1 VALAIDLPARVA
13 EKRMDPLGGHGEG
26 SGGTGAE
33 FSVPSTLARLVGE
46 RTEALQREIGQL
58 RERAVQMQRIY
69 DQSALLIGTLA
80 LHDDALFL
88 LTGSAALA
96 NLLGAAR
103 VDLAARPLSDFG
115 IAGAAAQ
122 RWLDACRDAERLALP
137 QRFELSFVRSG
148 AQRSFAGL
156 TGTLNGTGGART
168 FWFTL
173 DETTA
178 SRAAEAAA
186 AERERLVETL
196 IEGAPVGVQ
205 LFDRSGVSLRM
216 NEVQRALF
224 GLPEIPPAQLERAGS
239 PPGGTPAQ
247 TLVLERRFFPLA
259 DRAGAVRTV
268 VAFTADISGRGETG
282 TAHAAEVQRLAQLAE
297 TMAEGLV
304 AMDSAGDM
312 IYANAAAERLL
323 GAGARPANAD
333 SSLPRWRRPSLKAE
347 AFAAIEQGF
356 HSVREAGAA
365 VRDIEFTVEQPDG
378 HTLTLSAS
386 IAPLRARDGAFD
398 GAVAVL
404 NDITARRTV
413 EEALR
418 AEAIRDQL
426 TGLYN
431 RRYMEESL
439 RREIHSAARRGSPLT
454 VVMLDIDNFKH
465 FNDDYGHAAGDLM
478 LRSIGAYLQQHIRA
492 GDIACRYG
500 GEELTL
506 IFPDTSIEDTRR
518 RVDGL
523 RQQLGALRV
532 SYRDSE
538 LAGVAIS
545 AGIAGMPAHGD
556 SPEALLRV
564 ADAALY
570 RAKTLGRDRVV
581 IGDL

>member
-1 VALAIDLPARVA
+1 
-13 EKRMDPLGGHGEG
+13 
-26 SGGTGAE
+26 
-33 FSVPSTLARLVGE
+33 
-46 RTEALQREIGQL
+46 
-58 RERAVQMQRIY
+58 
-69 DQSALLIGTLA
+69 
-80 LHDDALFL
+80 
-88 LTGSAALA
+88 
-96 NLLGAAR
+96 
-103 VDLAARPLSDFG
+103 
-115 IAGAAAQ
+115 
-122 RWLDACRDAERLALP
+122 
-137 QRFELSFVRSG
+137 
-148 AQRSFAGL
+148 
-156 TGTLNGTGGART
+156 
-168 FWFTL
+168 
-173 DETTA
+173 
-178 SRAAEAAA
+178 
-186 AERERLVETL
+186 
-196 IEGAPVGVQ
+196 
-205 LFDRSGVSLRM
+205 
-216 NEVQRALF
+216 
-224 GLPEIPPAQLERAGS
+224 
-239 PPGGTPAQ
+239 
-247 TLVLERRFFPLA
+247 
-259 DRAGAVRTV
+259 
-268 VAFTADISGRGETG
+268 
-282 TAHAAEVQRLAQLAE
+282 
-297 TMAEGLV
+297 
-304 AMDSAGDM
+304 
-312 IYANAAAERLL
+312 
-323 GAGARPANAD
+323 
-333 SSLPRWRRPSLKAE
+333 
-347 AFAAIEQGF
+347 
-356 HSVREAGAA
+356 
-365 VRDIEFTVEQPDG
+365 
-378 HTLTLSAS
+378 
-386 IAPLRARDGAFD
+386 
-398 GAVAVL
+398 VL
-404 NDITARRTV
+404 NDITAHRTV